1 MLTFYPA
8 FLFITSWRVFSNCS
22 LERFSCILLS
32 GGSLHPFN
40 AGITSGIASD
50 VNISSERLKRNRSST
65 VQALATRNLKTSHS
79 FLTLLILFQTRTITP
94 PRFLRWSPLFLL
106 LLSTS
111 VFAQHV
117 EWANQ
122 LLGYSSQ
129 RGAKEYSAAQVLGK
143 PNKCPATGD
152 SPCAWIPMTG
162 PNEGPREEWIKV
174 GFERAMKIQQV
185 AVAQNFYPGAI
196 EKIILYDD
204 EDRRRDSFVYRPH
217 FDTID
222 AKVSHLFFS
231 MRTMFEVSAVEIV
244 TQPGLLPGQNEID
257 AIAISDTRDP
267 VMASINV
274 AHNVNVG
281 PRENL
286 GPTVNST
293 FDEVLP
299 VISPDGKTL
308 YVDRK
313 NHPQN
318 FRKAGARLDT
328 NNIDNIW
335 YSTQDAVGNWMPLK
349 NIGPLLNNGFGS
361 FASSVTPD
369 GNTMLIGGRYEPKG
383 NEGTGE
389 FGLWLTHRTVD
400 GWSYPQRVIV
410 NDYYT
415 NAAYVEFCLS
425 NDGRTIILSLDRR
438 DSHGKKD
445 LYVSFLQPDGSWSAP
460 KNLGPDVNS
469 AADEATPFLASDGK
483 TLYFASDGFAG
494 YGSMDMFI
502 TRRLDSTW
510 QRWSEPENL
519 GSQLNT
525 SGWDAYYTVPASGE
539 YAYFV
544 STENSYGQG
553 DIFRVKLPEELRPRP
568 VVLVSGNVLDAKT
581 GKPVMAQ
588 IKYENLETGK
598 EIGSARTS
606 PGTGAYK
613 ITLPAGE
620 NYGYRAEAPG
630 YIPVS
635 ENLDLT
641 KAETYQELERNLTLV
656 PIEKGETV
664 RLNNIFFETAKA
676 DLRPES
682 FAELDRVVTMLNDNP
697 NMEIL
702 IGGHTDNV
710 GSQASN
716 VQLSGARASAVEVY
730 LVSKGIANARLRT
743 KGFGD
748 SKPVAANDTEANRQ
762 QNRRVEFT
770 IVKQ

>member
-1 MLTFYPA
+1 MF
-8 FLFITSWRVFSNCS
+8 F
-22 LERFSCILLS
+22 
-32 GGSLHPFN
+32 
-40 AGITSGIASD
+40 
-50 VNISSERLKRNRSST
+50 RSRS
-65 VQALATRNLKTSHS
+65 ATQSH
-79 FLTLLILFQTRTITP
+79 LIR
-94 PRFLRWSPLFLL
+94 PRPYLL
-106 LLSTS
+106 LPIGISLFVLISTP

-117 EWANQ
+117 QWANQ
-122 LLGYSSQ
+122 ILGFSSE
-129 RGAKEYSAAQVLGK
+129 RGTKEYSAKQVLGK

-152 SPCAWIPMTG
+152 SPCAWIPLTG
-162 PNEGPREEWIKV
+162 PNDGPVEEWIKV
-174 GFERAMKIQQV
+174 GFDRPMKIQQV
-185 AVAQNFYPGAI
+185 AIAENFYPGAI

-204 EDRRRDSFVYRPH
+204 EDRKRDSVVYSPH
-217 FDTID
+217 YEQID
-222 AKVSHLFFS
+222 SKVEHWTFMSH
-231 MRTMFEVSAVEIV
+231 TNYEVSAVEIV

-257 AIAISDTRDP
+257 AIAISDARDQIGDP
-267 VMASINV
+267 MTSFINV
-274 AHNVNVG
+274 ARNVNVG

-286 GPTVNST
+286 GPTINSIY
-293 FDEVLP
+293 DEVLP

-318 FRKAGARLDT
+318 YRKAGARLDS

-335 YSTQDAVGNWMPLK
+335 YSTQDASGNWLPLQ
-349 NIGPLLNNGFGS
+349 NIGPMLNNGFGS

-369 GNTMLIGGRYEPKG
+369 GNTLLIGGRYEPVG
-383 NEGTGE
+383 NEGTGA
-389 FGLWLTHRTVD
+389 FGLWLTHRIAG
-400 GWSYPQRVIV
+400 GWSYPKQVIV
-410 NDYYT
+410 QDYYT

-425 NDGRTIILSLDRR
+425 NNGRTIILSLDRK
-438 DSHGKKD
+438 DSYGKKD
-445 LYVSFLQPDGSWSAP
+445 LYVSFLQPDGTWSTP
-460 KNLGPDVNS
+460 KNLGSDVNS
-469 AADEATPFLASDGK
+469 SADEATPFLAADGK

-519 GSQLNT
+519 GPQLNT
-525 SGWDAYYTVPASGE
+525 PGWDAYYTVPASGE

-544 STENSYGQG
+544 STENSYGMG

-581 GKPVMAQ
+581 GKPVMAE
-588 IKYENLETGK
+588 IKYENLETGR

-630 YIPVS
+630 YVPIS
-635 ENLDLT
+635 LNLDLT
-641 KAETYQELERNLTLV
+641 TTNNYQELQRDLTLI
-656 PIEKGETV
+656 PLEQGETV

-676 DLRPES
+676 ELRPES
-682 FAELDRVVTMLNDNP
+682 FAELDRVVTMLKNNP
-697 NMEIL
+697 SMEIV

-710 GSQASN
+710 GAPASN
-716 VQLSGARASAVEVY
+716 VQLSSARATAVQSY
-730 LVSKGIANARLRT
+730 LVSKGIALSRLRV
-743 KGFGD
+743 KGFGET
-748 SKPVAANDTEANRQ
+748 KPVGPNDTEAGRQ

>member
-1 MLTFYPA
+1 MYFHTRDVQLPRW
-8 FLFITSWRVFSNCS
+8 IRRS
-22 LERFSCILLS
+22 
-32 GGSLHPFN
+32 PF
-40 AGITSGIASD
+40 
-50 VNISSERLKRNRSST
+50 
-65 VQALATRNLKTSHS
+65 
-79 FLTLLILFQTRTITP
+79 LLILIHTP
-94 PRFLRWSPLFLL
+94 L
-106 LLSTS
+106 
-111 VFAQHV
+111 FAQHV
-117 EWANQ
+117 QWANQ
-122 LLGYSSQ
+122 VLEYSSQ
-129 RGAKEYSAAQVLGK
+129 KSAKQYSAEQALGK
-143 PNKCPATGD
+143 PDKCPASGD
-152 SPCAWIPMTG
+152 SPCAWVPMTG

-174 GFERAMKIQQV
+174 GFDNPMKIQQV
-185 AVAQNFYPGAI
+185 AIAENFYPGAI

-204 EDRRRDSFVYRPH
+204 EDRKRDSIVYSPH
-217 FDTID
+217 YDGID
-222 AKVSHLFFS
+222 AKVAHWNFVSL
-231 MRTMFEVSAVEIV
+231 RYAVSAVEIV

-257 AIAISDTRDP
+257 AIAISDSHDKIGEPMT
-267 VMASINV
+267 SLINV
-274 AHNVNVG
+274 AENVHVG

-286 GPTVNST
+286 GPNVNSIY
-293 FDEVLP
+293 DEVLP

-318 FRKAGARLDT
+318 YRKAGARLDS

-335 YSTQDAVGNWMPLK
+335 YSTQDASGNWMPLQ
-349 NIGPLLNNGFGS
+349 NIGPMLNNGFGT
-361 FASSVTPD
+361 FVASVTPD
-369 GNTMLIGGRYEPKG
+369 GNTLLLGGRYEPKG
-383 NEGTGE
+383 NEGTGA
-389 FGLWLTHRTVD
+389 FGLWLTHRIAE
-400 GWSYPQRVIV
+400 GWSYPQKVQV
-410 NDYYT
+410 DDYYT
-415 NAAYVEFCLS
+415 DAAYVEFCLS
-425 NDGRTIILSLDRR
+425 NDGRTIILSLDRK
-438 DSHGKKD
+438 DSYGGKD
-445 LYVSFLQPDGSWSAP
+445 LYVSFLQPDGTWSAP

-502 TRRLDSTW
+502 SRRLDSTW
-510 QRWSEPENL
+510 QHWSEPENL
-519 GSQLNT
+519 GPQLNT
-525 SGWDAYYTVPASGE
+525 PGWDAYYTIPASGE

-544 STENSYGQG
+544 STENSFGMG

-581 GKPVMAQ
+581 GKPVMAE

-613 ITLPAGE
+613 ITLPAGA

-630 YIPVS
+630 YAPVS
-635 ENLDLT
+635 QNLDLT
-641 KAETYQELERNLTLV
+641 NANAYQELQRDLTLI
-656 PIEKGETV
+656 PLETGETV

-682 FAELDRVVTMLNDNP
+682 FTELDRVVTMLNQNP

-710 GSQASN
+710 GSPASN
-716 VQLSGARASAVEVY
+716 VQLSAARASAVDVY
-730 LVSKGIANARLRT
+730 LVSKGISNTRLRT
-743 KGFGD
+743 KGYGE
-748 SKPVAANDTEANRQ
+748 SKPVATNDTEAGRQ